1 MFDPRCFNGSL
12 TNPSSVSS
20 KDACIGNL
28 SCEVSGKVVSKCDTF
43 AGECTYIGEGDFTR
57 SLEDASFIG
66 IKRTI
71 GCRHGVV
78 LGHCP
83 NVSQDEI
90 GLDEWFSIEITVSRP
105 CDGSRYTRALDLNV
119 HVWSCWSIR
128 VSVCL
133 FTRDV
138 DGGFTQPR
146 HVCNFTEN
154 GGNSVDFTIIV
165 CLSEDVAKSINEF
178 ATLDVLDNKRVIVN
192 SCESGYTNL
201 SCRC

>member
-1 MFDPRCFNGSL
+1 MHCRARSTLLQWFPYQ
-12 TNPSSVSS
+12 S
-20 KDACIGNL
+20 KFRFQQSASIGNL

-105 CDGSRYTRALDLNV
+105 CDGSRYTRALTSMSMFGVAGASGSLSACSPVTLMVVSPN
-119 HVWSCWSIR
+119 HVM
-128 VSVCL
+128 
-133 FTRDV
+133 
-138 DGGFTQPR
+138 
-146 HVCNFTEN
+146 
-154 GGNSVDFTIIV
+154 
-165 CLSEDVAKSINEF
+165 F
-178 ATLDVLDNKRVIVN
+178 ATSPRMAVIA
-192 SCESGYTNL
+192 
-201 SCRC
+201 